1 VIEMVEKRSLEVGQ
15 YWIRAEHNVTYE
27 VKEFSNEYDWDNDC
41 MYRVAWLQ
49 NIVTKKWMGMAENI
63 VEKYYVLDSF
73 SQKKLLK
80 VGA

>member
-1 VIEMVEKRSLEVGQ
+1 VIEMVEVRSLEVGQ

-27 VKEFSNEYDWDNDC
+27 VMDFSNEYDWDNDC
-41 MYRVAWLQ
+41 MYRVAWLKDV
-49 NIVTKKWMGMAENI
+49 VTKRTIGIAENI
-63 VEKYYVLDSF
+63 VEKNYVLDSF

>member
-1 VIEMVEKRSLEVGQ
+1 MVEVRSLEVGQ
-15 YWIRAEHNVTYE
+15 YWIRAEHKVTYE
-27 VKEFSNEYDWDNDC
+27 VMSFSNEYDWDNDS

-49 NIVTKKWMGMAENI
+49 DIATKKWIGIAENI